1 MRRTCMKTAKCPVA
15 RTLDVVGDWWTLL
28 IVRDA
33 LKGVRRFGEFQ
44 KNLGMAKNI
53 LSTRLRDM
61 VAAGI
66 MEIRPAE
73 DGSAHNEYHLTQAG
87 QRLQT
92 VLVALRQWGEQYLFA
107 PGEPMMLAVDKDNE
121 QPLRHIEL
129 AAQDG
134 RALTSADIKVKE
146 GRAREPAKSPR
157 RVSQRGSGA

>member
-1 MRRTCMKTAKCPVA
+1 MRRTCLKTAECPVA
-15 RTLDVVGDWWTLL
+15 RSLDIVGDWWTLL

-53 LSTRLRDM
+53 LSTRLREM

-66 MEIRPAE
+66 METRPAE
-73 DGSAHNEYHLTQAG
+73 DGSAHSEYHLTEAG

-107 PGEPMMLAVDKDNE
+107 PGEPMMMAVDKE
-121 QPLRHIEL
+121 KEEPIRRLEL
-129 AAQDG
+129 MARDG
-134 RALTSADIKVKE
+134 RALTSADIAIQK
-146 GRAREPAKSPR
+146 GRAPHPAKSSR
-157 RVSQRGSGA
+157 RVSRPAR

>member
-1 MRRTCMKTAKCPVA
+1 MRRTSMKTAKCPVA

-53 LSTRLRDM
+53 LSSRLREM

-87 QRLQT
+87 ERLQT
-92 VLVALRQWGEQYLFA
+92 VLMALRQWGEQYLFT
-107 PGEPMMLAVDKDNE
+107 PGEPMTMAIDKDNE
-121 QPLRHIEL
+121 EPLRRIEL

-134 RALTSADIKVKE
+134 RELTAADITVKE
-146 GRAREPAKSPR
+146 GRAPAPEKSSR
-157 RVSQRGSGA
+157 RVSQRTR

>member
-1 MRRTCMKTAKCPVA
+1 MRRTSLKTAKCPVA

-53 LSTRLRDM
+53 LSSRLREM

-73 DGSAHNEYHLTQAG
+73 DGSAHSEYHLTQAG
-87 QRLQT
+87 ERLQT
-92 VLVALRQWGEQYLFA
+92 VLMALRQWGEQYLFT
-107 PGEPMMLAVDKDNE
+107 PGEPMTMAIDKDNE
-121 QPLRHIEL
+121 EPLRRIEL

-134 RALTSADIKVKE
+134 RALTAADITVKE
-146 GRAREPAKSPR
+146 GRAPAPAKSSR
-157 RVSQRGSGA
+157 RVSQRTR